1 MARPP
6 TPTQRPDWP
15 LPECNTCESDA
26 ADAPLGEVFDHLAAK
41 HEAVQSAAFDIVIAE
56 RTAAQLVIAQS
67 RTNPTASD
75 D

>member
-15 LPECNTCESDA
+15 ISECYTCKADA
-26 ADAPLGEVFDHLAAK
+26 ADAPLGKVFDHLGAE
-41 HEAVQSAAFDIVIAE
+41 HEAFQSAAFDTVIAE
-56 RTAAQLVIAQS
+56 RMAAQLAIAQS